1 MDMLRKK
8 YYIFSAFG
16 LVFQLGAMSLGDFAG
31 YWEGLESLSSPSI
44 NYEDRE
50 LFISLRH
57 NANSDENLLY
67 NSNSYFIYNG
77 YLDWADHYCTYNKS
91 ENQVTFG
98 RRFTTPLGI
107 LGTNEL
113 VYDII
118 DDDGTRIYLEYVSD
132 DGLTT
137 HSLNISL
144 SSLLGVADII
154 PETAILGTNYPN
166 PFNPSTSIP
175 IRLSKD
181 EHTRISVFNSNGS
194 LIKDIHN
201 GHLESGYHIFKWNGT
216 NNYNLNVSAGIYF
229 YKLYQGNNFIATKKM
244 ILLK

>member
-8 YYIFSAFG
+8 FYIVSAFG
-16 LVFQLGAMSLGDFAG
+16 LVFQLGAMNLGDFAG

-57 NANSDENLLY
+57 NDNSDENLLY

-77 YLDWADHYCTYNKS
+77 YLDWAAHYCTYNKS

-118 DDDGTRIYLEYVSD
+118 DDDGTRIYIEYISD

-154 PETAILGTNYPN
+154 PETAMLGKNYPN
-166 PFNPSTSIP
+166 PFNPM
-175 IRLSKD
+175 
-181 EHTRISVFNSNGS
+181 TRIQFGLSEKAKTRLEIFNILGESVQVVVNERMDAGF
-194 LIKDIHN
+194 
-201 GHLESGYHIFKWNGT
+201 Y
-216 NNYNLNVSAGIYF
+216 NYNISMKF
-229 YKLYQGNNFIATKKM
+229 
-244 ILLK
+244 